1 MKRLIGSTTLSLNF
15 LVAGIAGA
23 LVLSPA
29 VYAQQTAEKHQTT
42 AVVENVDAEKGHI
55 MLAHDPVPTL
65 EWPAMTMGFSVE
77 DKAVLKNVEK
87 GQKIAFTFVDKDGRF
102 VVTDIEKR

>member
-1 MKRLIGSTTLSLNF
+1 MKRLIGTTALSLNF
-15 LVAGIAGA
+15 LLAGVAGA
-23 LVLSPA
+23 LVVAPS

-42 AVVENVDAEKGHI
+42 AVVENVDAEKGRV

-77 DKAVLKNVEK
+77 DKALLKNVKK
-87 GQKIAFTFVDKDGRF
+87 GQKIAFTFVDKNGKF